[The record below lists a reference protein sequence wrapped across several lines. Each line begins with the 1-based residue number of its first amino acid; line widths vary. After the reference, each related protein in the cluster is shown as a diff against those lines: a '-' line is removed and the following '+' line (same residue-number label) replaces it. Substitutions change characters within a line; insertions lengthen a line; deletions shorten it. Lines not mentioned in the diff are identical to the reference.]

1 MGENKEAKTENAAG
15 KGTKKK
21 AAEGAG
27 EELNLNTNNH
37 ATKEKRKSRWTI
49 EACKK
54 AARRFDSRDAW
65 AQGAPSSY
73 KSAVAHGWEAECLK
87 VLRKPDLSTKS
98 PGVQPQKGTAVAATR
113 KTKPTTT
120 KKSA

>member
-1 MGENKEAKTENAAG
+1 MGENNEAKAENNAAG

-21 AAEGAG
+21 AEGG
-27 EELNLNTNNH
+27 EELNLNNHNH
-37 ATKEKRKSRWTI
+37 ATKEKRKSRWTV

-54 AARRFDSRDAW
+54 AARRFDSREAW

-87 VLRKPDLSTKS
+87 VLRKPDLSTKT
-98 PGVQPQKGTAVAATR
+98 PGMQPQKGTGVAATR
-113 KTKPTTT
+113 TTKPTTT